1 MEPVIRKLI
10 IQGFRS
16 FRSEVVDFDNPTFL
30 VGRNGSGKSNL
41 IDAIAFLNQ
50 AMTTPLSDLISWKGG
65 GRVVYHGSS
74 TLSPNGEHRTFGLGV
89 IFGAISDEIATAR
102 YAFEVAPTGAKRP
115 SYVVRREQ
123 CIVDRRDGRR
133 DYFERN
139 ENESFRSNSTGLEPQ
154 LAEDTLAIRLIG
166 GDVRFA
172 PVFRALNS
180 MECYS
185 INPYQ
190 LCERQDQDSSKVLY
204 SNGSNTATILQDI
217 AENNPD
223 DLQRICELMEA
234 IVPTLKRVEVK
245 AYRGALELEF
255 TQRWDDGAKPLILE
269 AAAMSAG
276 TLLALGLLTA
286 VYQRSIPSLL
296 TIEEPEE
303 GIHPGAISVIL
314 DVLRFASERAQLIV
328 TTHSPDVLDAD
339 WLEDRHIRIVTWQD
353 GATRVMPVS
362 VGSRD
367 ALREHLMSA
376 GELLRSNALQGM
388 PPGPDAAAASELFE
402 DLPT

>member
-74 TLSPNGEHRTFGLGV
+74 TNGEHRTLGLGV
-89 IFGAISDEIATAR
+89 VLGAISDEIATAR
-102 YAFEVAPTGAKRP
+102 YAFQVAATGARRP

-139 ENESFRSNSTGLEPQ
+139 ENESFRSNATGFDPQ

-185 INPYQ
+185 INPYR
-190 LCERQDQDSSKVLY
+190 LCERQDRDSSKVLDCRWQQHCQHP
-204 SNGSNTATILQDI
+204 SRHCRKQPGRPSTHMRVHGGHRSHAQASRSQGVWRRAGAGVHPTVGRWSETFDLGGSGYV
-217 AENNPD
+217 
-223 DLQRICELMEA
+223 C
-234 IVPTLKRVEVK
+234 
-245 AYRGALELEF
+245 
-255 TQRWDDGAKPLILE
+255 WD
-269 AAAMSAG
+269 
-276 TLLALGLLTA
+276 
-286 VYQRSIPSLL
+286 
-296 TIEEPEE
+296 
-303 GIHPGAISVIL
+303 
-314 DVLRFASERAQLIV
+314 
-328 TTHSPDVLDAD
+328 
-339 WLEDRHIRIVTWQD
+339 
-353 GATRVMPVS
+353 
-362 VGSRD
+362 
-367 ALREHLMSA
+367 
-376 GELLRSNALQGM
+376 
-388 PPGPDAAAASELFE
+388 PPGTGSLDRCLSTVDPVATD
-402 DLPT
+402 D

>member
-1 MEPVIRKLI
+1 MEPVIRKLL
-10 IQGFRS
+10 IQGYRS

-41 IDAIAFLNQ
+41 IDAIAFLSQ
-50 AMTTPLSDLISWKGG
+50 AMTTPLGDVISWKGG
-65 GRVVYHGSS
+65 SRVVCHGSP
-74 TLSPNGEHRTFGLGV
+74 TLSANGEHRTFGLGV
-89 IFGAISDEIATAR
+89 IFGAMSEEIATAR
-102 YAFEVAPTGAKRP
+102 YAFRVESRGGKRP
-115 SYVVRREQ
+115 TYVVQREQ
-123 CIVDRRDGRR
+123 CIVHRHDGRR

-139 ENESFRSNSTGLEPQ
+139 ESEGFRSNSTGFEPQ
-154 LAEDTLAIRLIG
+154 LAEDSLAIRLIG
-166 GDVRFA
+166 GDARFA
-172 PVFRALNS
+172 PVFRVLNS

-185 INPYQ
+185 INPYR
-190 LCERQDQDSSKVLY
+190 LGERQVRDSSTVLD
-204 SNGSNTATILQDI
+204 SVGGNTSTILRDI

-223 DLQRICELMEA
+223 DLERICEYMEA
-234 IVPTLKRVEVK
+234 IVPTLQRVEVK
-245 AYRGALELEF
+245 EYGGTLELEF
-255 TQRWDDGAKPLILE
+255 TQRWNDGANPLILE
-269 AAAMSAG
+269 AAAMSDG

-303 GIHPGAISVIL
+303 GIHPGAISIIM

-353 GATRVMPVS
+353 GSTRVMPVS
-362 VGSRD
+362 SGSRD
-367 ALREHLMSA
+367 ALRQHLMKA

-388 PPGPDAAAASELFE
+388 PPGLEPTAPSELFE